1 MLKIGDKIY
10 CFQYS
15 QLLMREQITK
25 ITPKTAITNFGT
37 KLKREVK
44 KDGFV
49 QQINAGQFNSKT
61 FSIETEELKNLLEKK
76 QIIKKIFGFDFTKL
90 DLQYLIKI
98 LEIIKTQQESMEG

>member
-15 QLLMREQITK
+15 QLLMREQIIR
-25 ITPKTAITNFGT
+25 ITPTTAITNFGT

-44 KDGFV
+44 ENGSV
-49 QQINAGQFNSKT
+49 QQINAGQFNSKR
-61 FSIETEELKNLLEKK
+61 FFIETEELKNLLEKK
-76 QIIKKIFGFDFTKL
+76 QIIKKISGFDFTKL

-98 LEIIKTQQESMEG
+98 FDIIKTNAKI